1 MKTSKLFI
9 SYEKGISEQLK
20 LVAYKYGLEVLLT
33 RSLSLKSKLL
43 TNPFKNGSWCG
54 LAYNATCSFNK
65 KYFGEM
71 GRTIEERITEH
82 QADVNNEKSVEKIT
96 RLSQNKQVF

>member
-1 MKTSKLFI
+1 
-9 SYEKGISEQLK
+9 
-20 LVAYKYGLEVLLT
+20 
-33 RSLSLKSKLL
+33 
-43 TNPFKNGSWCG
+43 
-54 LAYNATCSFNK
+54 
-65 KYFGEM
+65 M